1 VTNTGRHGAQANKID
16 RCVRLPNTVHC
27 GAGPDFVC
35 SPYKRK
41 DEDGAHRRARYDR
54 WPAWGR
60 IHPHPFEMEMTMPTT
75 LGDAKQ
81 WPIASGKATS
91 ETMPTRGKSM
101 SELTIVSSIGP
112 TAEPPIWAVEAA
124 LDAAT
129 LSPCQKRKVGIAIY
143 RCVRGLDGGREVALE
158 TSAIGYNG
166 PPRTWTDDERGP
178 DGACD
183 NSEACRRDCAK
194 RCVHAEPRAID
205 DAMIAH
211 SGTRLQ
217 PHLLRMVHV
226 KLADGK
232 LMPCDGP
239 SCIEC
244 SKQILDRGIGGIWL
258 FEAGFVRDVDRET
271 GRPGPA
277 RWHYYTAL
285 DFHEATMARLGIHQG
300 SR

>member
-1 VTNTGRHGAQANKID
+1 
-16 RCVRLPNTVHC
+16 
-27 GAGPDFVC
+27 
-35 SPYKRK
+35 
-41 DEDGAHRRARYDR
+41 
-54 WPAWGR
+54 
-60 IHPHPFEMEMTMPTT
+60 MTTT
-75 LGDAKQ
+75 LGDVKQ
-81 WPIASGKATS
+81 WPLASGKSTS
-91 ETMPTRGKSM
+91 ETMSTRGKSTGSTM

-129 LSPCQKRKVGIAIY
+129 MSPCQKRKVGIAIY

-158 TSAIGYNG
+158 TPATGYNG
-166 PPRTWTDDERGP
+166 PPRTWSDDERGA

-183 NSEACRRDCAK
+183 NSEVCRRDCAK
-194 RCVHAEPRAID
+194 RCVHAEPRAMD
-205 DAMIAH
+205 EALVCRGQ
-211 SGTRLQ
+211 S

-232 LMPCDGP
+232 LTPCDGP
-239 SCIEC
+239 SCVEC

-258 FEAGFVRDVDRET
+258 FEAGFVRDVDQVT

-300 SR
+300 PR